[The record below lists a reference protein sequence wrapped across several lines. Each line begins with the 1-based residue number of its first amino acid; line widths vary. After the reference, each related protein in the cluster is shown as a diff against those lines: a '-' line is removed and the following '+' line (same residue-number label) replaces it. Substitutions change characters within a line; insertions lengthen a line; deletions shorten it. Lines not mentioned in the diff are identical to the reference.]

1 MGGAFKFEA
10 MWEDHVN
17 CQEVIQQGWD
27 GVLNSDDAW
36 NSFLDKAKS
45 CQRGLVKWHKKEF
58 RRADEQ
64 ILKLKQRLSVLINQ
78 SHQHQNWEDIRTIK
92 VRIAELWKQEEK
104 FWCQRSRVKW
114 LKSGDRN
121 SSFFHASTV
130 QRRGKNRIQRLRG
143 QNEEWVDGRED
154 IFRHI
159 LDHFRE
165 VYFSDEPTVGQECLV
180 CIPNLVTDSMNATLM
195 APFSEADIKEA
206 VFSMG
211 SLKAPGPDGF
221 NGLFYQKHWEVVKSS
236 VVAAVTSFF
245 AHGNLP
251 SQVNETLVTLIP
263 KVPMPES
270 LNQLRPISCCNF
282 IYKILSKLVVLRLK
296 GMMGGLISP
305 NQSAFV
311 GGRLIQDNL
320 VIAQ

>member
-1 MGGAFKFEA
+1 MDFDLKGCKYTWMGNPRNGISTREKIDRVLANWEWRSLYPHATALALPMISSDHSPIVLHPWPKESSGGAFKFEA

-211 SLKAPGPDGF
+211 SLKAPGPDGA
-221 NGLFYQKHWEVVKSS
+221 L
-236 VVAAVTSFF
+236 
-245 AHGNLP
+245 
-251 SQVNETLVTLIP
+251 
-263 KVPMPES
+263 
-270 LNQLRPISCCNF
+270 
-282 IYKILSKLVVLRLK
+282 LSKAL
-296 GMMGGLISP
+296 GGSKE
-305 NQSAFV
+305 
-311 GGRLIQDNL
+311 
-320 VIAQ
+320 

>member
-1 MGGAFKFEA
+1 M
-10 MWEDHVN
+10 
-17 CQEVIQQGWD
+17 
-27 GVLNSDDAW
+27 LNSDDAW

-195 APFSEADIKEA
+195 APFSEADIKEV

-211 SLKAPGPDGF
+211 SLKAPGPDGA
-221 NGLFYQKHWEVVKSS
+221 L
-236 VVAAVTSFF
+236 
-245 AHGNLP
+245 
-251 SQVNETLVTLIP
+251 
-263 KVPMPES
+263 
-270 LNQLRPISCCNF
+270 
-282 IYKILSKLVVLRLK
+282 LSKAL
-296 GMMGGLISP
+296 GGCKE
-305 NQSAFV
+305 
-311 GGRLIQDNL
+311 
-320 VIAQ
+320 